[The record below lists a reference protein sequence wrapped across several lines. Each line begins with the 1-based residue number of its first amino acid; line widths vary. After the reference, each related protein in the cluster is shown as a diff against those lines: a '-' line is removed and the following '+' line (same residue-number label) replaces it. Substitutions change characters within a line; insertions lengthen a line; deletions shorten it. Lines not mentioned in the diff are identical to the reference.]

1 MIRALALAAVLFLLG
16 ISVLPAA
23 DGTILI
29 TEDVQLRVAD
39 AFMQENE
46 YYRAITEYK
55 RFLILFPDSTKG
67 DYALMQTGT
76 AYLRGGDY
84 DDAAKGFEA
93 LRERY
98 PQSPD
103 VAGSLFFEGMAHWKA
118 KNREKAGGLFLS
130 IVGEYPD
137 SPYAPQALAAAAL
150 IELDGDNPQAS
161 QNLLDRFIKMYPDH
175 PEIGSVREAM
185 KILDDYIELPQKSEV
200 LAGVLSAVIPGAGY
214 AYAGDYGTA
223 VMSFVVNGA
232 FIAGAWTAFAQ
243 ELYAVG
249 AVVGGVGVPFY
260 IGNIY
265 GSALAVKKSNRAA
278 KQEVQ
283 DRIYGTLHFIF
294 E

>member
-1 MIRALALAAVLFLLG
+1 LTRALALAAVLFFLG
-16 ISVLPAA
+16 VPVLAAA

-84 DDAAKGFEA
+84 DGAAKGFEA

-98 PQSPD
+98 PQSPY
-103 VAGSLFFEGMAHWKA
+103 VAGSLFLEGMAHWKA
-118 KNREKAGGLFLS
+118 KNREKAGGLFLN
-130 IVGEYPD
+130 IVSEYPD
-137 SPYAPQALAAAAL
+137 SPHSPQALAAAAL

-161 QNLLDRFIKMYPDH
+161 QNLLDWFTKMYPDH
-175 PEIGSVREAM
+175 PEIGNVREGM
-185 KILDDYIELPQKSEV
+185 KILDSYIELPQKSEV
-200 LAGVLSAVIPGAGY
+200 LAGILSAVIPGAGY

-223 VMSFVVNGA
+223 FMSFLVNGA
-232 FIAGAWTAFAQ
+232 FIAGAWAAFAK
-243 ELYAVG
+243 ELYTVG

-265 GSALAVKKSNRAA
+265 GSALAVKKSNRAV

-283 DRIYGTLHFIF
+283 DRIYGTLRFVF